1 MRRRLIGTTVLGMA
15 VAMLAGAGT
24 AGASGKLV
32 ADLKLTSHRPN
43 TPTGGTLHLVW
54 PDNAPDG
61 RPKPEAKGV
70 FVLPKGSRIN
80 ESALPTCTASDE
92 QLKVEG
98 GAACPAG
105 SDVGPGHVSFMTGL
119 GAPVDPFLLD
129 NEWYHGPHQIF
140 GLFTPPGAPA
150 PVIAVNRVK
159 IVGTSFVAAPSLPP
173 GFPPTTKTV
182 PKQSDQRIFKRVSS
196 TGASFITTPP
206 TCPRSHKWISH
217 ATVTYDD
224 GSVDRATSV
233 TRCRRR

>member
-1 MRRRLIGTTVLGMA
+1 MGRRLIGTAALAMA
-15 VAMLAGAGT
+15 LAMLAGAGT
-24 AGASGKLV
+24 AVAKEKLV

-54 PDNAPDG
+54 PGNAPDG

-80 ESALPTCTASDE
+80 EAAIPTCTASDE
-92 QLKVEG
+92 QLKAEG
-98 GAACPAG
+98 GSACPAG
-105 SDVGPGHVSFMTGL
+105 SDVGPGQVSFMSGL

-140 GLFTPPGAPA
+140 GLFTPHGEPA
-150 PVIAVNRVK
+150 PTLVVNRVK
-159 IVGTSFVAAPSLPP
+159 IVGASFVAAPKLPP

-182 PKQSDQRIFKRVSS
+182 PKQSDQRINKLVTSA
-196 TGASFITTPP
+196 GAFITTPP
-206 TCPRSHKWISH
+206 TCPRSHKWIAH